1 MINVFNLFSNK
12 SLHVSSGISKS
23 HSSLNVPARKIQQK
37 QHETQINQ
45 QFPGQQ
51 AILTDESGRLILSA
65 DDADSMITITGDD
78 GMLYQVRYIIYDA
91 IRVVFSFVIMS
102 KKLLRISFCNII
114 FIIFYILFIR
124 FLLHN

>member
-1 MINVFNLFSNK
+1 M
-12 SLHVSSGISKS
+12 HVSSGMSKS

-37 QHETQINQ
+37 LEPHINQ

-78 GMLYQVRYIIYDA
+78 GMLYQV
-91 IRVVFSFVIMS
+91 
-102 KKLLRISFCNII
+102 NI
-114 FIIFYILFIR
+114 
-124 FLLHN
+124 

>member
-1 MINVFNLFSNK
+1 M
-12 SLHVSSGISKS
+12 SKS

-37 QHETQINQ
+37 QPETQQVNQ

-78 GMLYQVRYIIYDA
+78 GMLYQV
-91 IRVVFSFVIMS
+91 
-102 KKLLRISFCNII
+102 NITK
-114 FIIFYILFIR
+114 
-124 FLLHN
+124 

>member
-1 MINVFNLFSNK
+1 M
-12 SLHVSSGISKS
+12 SSGISKS

-37 QHETQINQ
+37 QEPQIT

-78 GMLYQVRYIIYDA
+78 GMLYQVEIY
-91 IRVVFSFVIMS
+91 
-102 KKLLRISFCNII
+102 KLI
-114 FIIFYILFIR
+114 
-124 FLLHN
+124 

>member
-1 MINVFNLFSNK
+1 MFSNK

-23 HSSLNVPARKIQQK
+23 HSSLNVPARKIQHK
-37 QHETQINQ
+37 QQETQLTQ

-78 GMLYQVRYIIYDA
+78 GMLYQVKI
-91 IRVVFSFVIMS
+91 V
-102 KKLLRISFCNII
+102 
-114 FIIFYILFIR
+114 
-124 FLLHN
+124 